1 VLNAKRYKAW
11 MAALERAAVDKKPIP
26 EMDFTLHTMEVGTR
40 VSTQERVCKGM
51 YQRFKLLY
59 LLRRL

>member
-1 VLNAKRYKAW
+1 
-11 MAALERAAVDKKPIP
+11 MAALERAVVDKEPVP
-26 EMDFTLHTMEVGTR
+26 EMDFTLHTMEVGTQ